1 MRLSKEVKNRIKQ
14 ETEKILWEEKKKQE
28 LLNTNIDY
36 NFLQTLIN
44 KTNENPDLVITIYF
58 KSGDKMI
65 LQSQF
70 KEDRTID
77 YYNGSPAINEL
88 EEKKRKSI
96 GLKT

>member
-1 MRLSKEVKNRIKQ
+1 MRLSKEIKNRIKQ

-28 LLNTNIDY
+28 LLNINIDY

-77 YYNGSPAINEL
+77 YYNGSPSINEL
-88 EEKKRKSI
+88 EVK
-96 GLKT
+96 

>member
-1 MRLSKEVKNRIKQ
+1 MRLSKEIKSRIKQ

-70 KEDRTID
+70 KEDRAID
-77 YYNGSPAINEL
+77 YYNGSPSINEL
-88 EEKKRKSI
+88 EVK
-96 GLKT
+96 

>member
-1 MRLSKEVKNRIKQ
+1 MRLSKEIKNRIKQ

-70 KEDRTID
+70 KEDRAID
-77 YYNGSPAINEL
+77 YYNGSPSINEL
-88 EEKKRKSI
+88 EVR
-96 GLKT
+96 

>member
-1 MRLSKEVKNRIKQ
+1 MRLNKEIKSRIKQ

-77 YYNGSPAINEL
+77 YYNGSPSINEL
-88 EEKKRKSI
+88 EVK
-96 GLKT
+96 

>member
-1 MRLSKEVKNRIKQ
+1 MRLSKEIKNRIKKKKK
-14 ETEKILWEEKKKQE
+14 KILWEEKKKQE

-77 YYNGSPAINEL
+77 YYNGSPSINEL
-88 EEKKRKSI
+88 EVK
-96 GLKT
+96 

>member
-1 MRLSKEVKNRIKQ
+1 MRLSKEIKNRIKQ
-14 ETEKILWEEKKKQE
+14 EAEKILWEEKKKQE

-70 KEDRTID
+70 KEDRAID
-77 YYNGSPAINEL
+77 YYNGSPSINEL
-88 EEKKRKSI
+88 EVK
-96 GLKT
+96 

>member
-1 MRLSKEVKNRIKQ
+1 MRLSKEIKNRIKQ

-44 KTNENPDLVITIYF
+44 KTNENQDLVITIYF

-70 KEDRTID
+70 KEDRAID
-77 YYNGSPAINEL
+77 YYNGSPSINEL
-88 EEKKRKSI
+88 EVK
-96 GLKT
+96 

>member
-1 MRLSKEVKNRIKQ
+1 MRLSKEIKNRIKQ

-70 KEDRTID
+70 KEDRAID
-77 YYNGSPAINEL
+77 YYNGSPSINEL
-88 EEKKRKSI
+88 EVK
-96 GLKT
+96 

>member
-1 MRLSKEVKNRIKQ
+1 MRLSKEIKNRIKQ

-70 KEDRTID
+70 KEDRVID
-77 YYNGSPAINEL
+77 YYNGSPSINEL
-88 EEKKRKSI
+88 EVK
-96 GLKT
+96 

>member
-1 MRLSKEVKNRIKQ
+1 MRLSKEIKNKIKQ

-28 LLNTNIDY
+28 LLNTNVDY

-77 YYNGSPAINEL
+77 YYNGSPSINEL
-88 EEKKRKSI
+88 EVK
-96 GLKT
+96 

>member
-1 MRLSKEVKNRIKQ
+1 MRLSKEIKSRIKQ

-58 KSGDKMI
+58 KSGDKMV

-77 YYNGSPAINEL
+77 YYNGSPSINEL
-88 EEKKRKSI
+88 EVK
-96 GLKT
+96 

>member
-36 NFLQTLIN
+36 NFLQSLIN

-70 KEDRTID
+70 KEDKNTD
-77 YYNGSPAINEL
+77 YYSGSPSINEL
-88 EEKKRKSI
+88 EVK
-96 GLKT
+96 

>member
-1 MRLSKEVKNRIKQ
+1 MSKEIKNRIKQ

-77 YYNGSPAINEL
+77 YYNGSPSINEL
-88 EEKKRKSI
+88 EVK
-96 GLKT
+96 

>member
-77 YYNGSPAINEL
+77 YYNGSPSINEL
-88 EEKKRKSI
+88 EVK
-96 GLKT
+96 

>member
-1 MRLSKEVKNRIKQ
+1 MRLSKEIKNRIKQ

-58 KSGDKMI
+58 TSGDKMI

-77 YYNGSPAINEL
+77 YYNGSPSINEL
-88 EEKKRKSI
+88 EVK
-96 GLKT
+96 

>member
-1 MRLSKEVKNRIKQ
+1 MRLSKEIKNRIKQ

-36 NFLQTLIN
+36 SFLQTLIN

-77 YYNGSPAINEL
+77 YYNGSPSINEL
-88 EEKKRKSI
+88 EVK
-96 GLKT
+96 

>member
-1 MRLSKEVKNRIKQ
+1 MRLSKEIKNRIKQ

-36 NFLQTLIN
+36 NFLIN

-77 YYNGSPAINEL
+77 YYNGSPSINEL
-88 EEKKRKSI
+88 EVK
-96 GLKT
+96 

>member
-36 NFLQTLIN
+36 NFLQSLIN

-65 LQSQF
+65 LQSKF
-70 KEDRTID
+70 KEDKTID
-77 YYNGSPAINEL
+77 YYNGNPSINEM
-88 EEKKRKSI
+88 EVK
-96 GLKT
+96 

>member
-1 MRLSKEVKNRIKQ
+1 MRLSKEIKKRIKQ

-70 KEDRTID
+70 KEDRAID
-77 YYNGSPAINEL
+77 YYNGSPSINEL
-88 EEKKRKSI
+88 EVK
-96 GLKT
+96 

>member
-1 MRLSKEVKNRIKQ
+1 MRLNKEVKNRIKQ
-14 ETEKILWEEKKKQE
+14 ETEKILWEEKKRQE

-70 KEDRTID
+70 KEDRAID
-77 YYNGSPAINEL
+77 YYNGSPSINEL
-88 EEKKRKSI
+88 EVK
-96 GLKT
+96 